1 MDTNRQSTIHT
12 PRLSSEKKL
21 SRKYFAFFRGNELNE
36 KCKNDA
42 KFHKNNFEKKN
53 PRKPYVLLMQQITAQ
68 KKRVEFSALRAQP

>member
-42 KFHKNNFEKKN
+42 KFHKNNFEKKKSAKTICIVDATN
-53 PRKPYVLLMQQITAQ
+53 NCAKKNVWNSLL
-68 KKRVEFSALRAQP
+68 